1 MVVYGGICLILK
13 DLLEKIEVISVHGN
27 VAINIEGICYDSRQA
42 KAGDLF
48 VAVKGYQ
55 TDGHKYIEQAVAA
68 GAIAVVLQEE
78 VTVGAGVTVIKVADS
93 REALALLADAFY
105 QSPSEELTMV
115 GVTGTN
121 GKTTTT
127 HLMAAI
133 WRQAGLKPGIIGTI
147 HNLVGDQ
154 VLPVTNTTPESL
166 DLQRLL
172 RQMVD
177 AGVSCV
183 AMEVSSH
190 ALALKRVAGVN
201 YRTAIFTNLTQ
212 DHLDFHGTME
222 EYLAAKAKLF
232 QTNIEYAII
241 NADDKAAR
249 ELIQVSQGKV
259 YTYGIEQPAD
269 VLAKDIKVT
278 PQGVSYTV
286 QGPWGEH
293 QLALRLT
300 GRFNVYNSLAAYTA
314 AMAMG
319 FEAEIVIGALNQ
331 VPGVAGRFELVD
343 RGQNFAVVVDYAH
356 TPDGLENILT
366 TARQITSGRLITVFG
381 CGGDRDRTKRP
392 IMGEIAARYSDL
404 AVVTSDNPRTEEPN
418 AIIQD
423 VLVGV
428 QRVAASDQ
436 DYLIIADRRE
446 AIRRAIELAQD
457 GDVVVIAG
465 KGHED
470 YQIIGKTKYPFD
482 DRLVAAEALEERG
495 YKG

>member
-1 MVVYGGICLILK
+1 M
-13 DLLEKIEVISVHGN
+13 
-27 VAINIEGICYDSRQA
+27 NIEGICYDSRQA
-42 KAGDLF
+42 QAGDLF

-55 TDGHKYIEQAVAA
+55 TDGHKYIDQALAA
-68 GAIAVVLQEE
+68 GAIAVVLQDE
-78 VTVGAGVTVIKVADS
+78 VPVAAGVAVIKVSDS
-93 REALALLADAFY
+93 RKALALLADAFY
-105 QSPSEELTMV
+105 EFPSKKLTMV

-127 HLMAAI
+127 HLIAAI
-133 WRQAGLKPGIIGTI
+133 WRKAGVKPGVIGTI
-147 HNLVGDQ
+147 HNVVGDK

-166 DLQRLL
+166 DLQKLL
-172 RQMVD
+172 AQMVD
-177 AGVSCV
+177 EGVGGV

-190 ALALKRVAGVN
+190 ALALNRVAGVD
-201 YRTAIFTNLTQ
+201 YRVAVFTNLTQ

-222 EYLAAKAKLF
+222 EYLAAKAQLF
-232 QTNIEYAII
+232 QTDIEYAVI
-241 NADDKAAR
+241 NADDAAAVK
-249 ELIQVSQGKV
+249 LKKISQGKV
-259 YTYGIEQPAD
+259 YTYGIEQSAD
-269 VLAKDIKVT
+269 VIATDIQVT
-278 PQGVSYTV
+278 PQGVNYTV

-293 QLALRLT
+293 KLALKLT

-319 FEAEIVIGALNQ
+319 YTTEIVIEALNQ
-331 VPGVAGRFELVD
+331 VSGVAGRFELVD
-343 RGQNFAVVVDYAH
+343 KGQRFAVVVDYAH
-356 TPDGLENILT
+356 RPDGLENILT

-404 AVVTSDNPRTEEPN
+404 SVVTSDNPRTEDPN

-423 VLVGV
+423 VVPGV
-428 QRVAASDQ
+428 QRIASPEN
-436 DYLIIADRRE
+436 YLVIADRRQ
-446 AIRRAIELAQD
+446 AIWRAIEMAQE

-482 DRLVAAEALEERG
+482 DRLVATEALAVRG